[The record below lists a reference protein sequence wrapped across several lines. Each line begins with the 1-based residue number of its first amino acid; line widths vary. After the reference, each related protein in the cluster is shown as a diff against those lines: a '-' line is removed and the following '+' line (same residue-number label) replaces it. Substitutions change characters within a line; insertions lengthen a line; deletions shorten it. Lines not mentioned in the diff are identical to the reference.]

1 MAPKPAPR
9 LVLDLDEELARSEPT
24 TEKTWA
30 WAWAMDWDGHTQPA
44 HHLFPEPLKLGLQNA
59 AWRTALCGARFSYVE
74 QPGPGGSCPE
84 CERREALGFREPPTA
99 WTRVLDEPV
108 L

>member
-1 MAPKPAPR
+1 M
-9 LVLDLDEELARSEPT
+9 LDLDEAPTRLEPL

-30 WAWAMDWDGHTQPA
+30 WAWASAIDVLSGEVSTRRPA
-44 HHLFPEPLKLGLQNA
+44 HHLFPEPMKWGLQNA
-59 AWRTALCGARFSYVE
+59 AWRTALCGARAAYVE

-84 CERREALGFREPPTA
+84 CERREALGFRETPTA